1 MTSQIIKSTIPFVS
15 LVGNSNSGKTTLI
28 EQIVRELKKLGYRV
42 ATVKHAHH
50 GFNIDRPGKDSYRL
64 KEAGSDVVVVSSPT
78 QLALIKD
85 IETEASLSQIATLI
99 GNKVDII
106 LLEGFKSTT
115 KPKIVIFNDKRD
127 TNLLSQ
133 KENILTAII
142 ARPSSQGKP
151 QFADEEVSNIINL
164 LVDRIRDASAQI
176 YQRDYKSV
184 ELELTSGPSVITSRG
199 SG

>member
-1 MTSQIIKSTIPFVS
+1 MTSQIIKPTMPFVS
-15 LVGNSNSGKTTLI
+15 FVGNSNSGKTTLI
-28 EQIVRELKKLGYRV
+28 EQLVRELKKLGYRV
-42 ATVKHAHH
+42 ATVKHAPH

-106 LLEGFKSTT
+106 LLEGFKST
-115 KPKIVIFNDKRD
+115 KEPKIAILNDESD
-127 TNLLSQ
+127 TNFFSQ
-133 KENILTAII
+133 EENILTAII

-151 QFADEEVSNIINL
+151 QFADEDITKIINL
-164 LVDRIRDASAQI
+164 IVDHIRDTSVQI
-176 YQRDYKSV
+176 HQYDYKSAD
-184 ELELTSGPSVITSRG
+184 LDLHSLRSLNISLG
-199 SG
+199 